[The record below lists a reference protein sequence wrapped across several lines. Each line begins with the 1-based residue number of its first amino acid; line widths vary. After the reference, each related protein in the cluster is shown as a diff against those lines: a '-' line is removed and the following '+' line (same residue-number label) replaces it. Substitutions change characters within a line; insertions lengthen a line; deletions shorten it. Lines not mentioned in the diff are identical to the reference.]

1 MAHRES
7 VGIVATLAALSL
19 AGCGPTIVH
28 PMPTAT
34 TSPSPTPY
42 LVTRGCIA
50 SNFEVGSGGAGAYQG
65 DAVYSMVLDNI
76 SGLAC
81 VVSAAPHMTI
91 TLQSGVQE
99 QVALGDI
106 STFAGVDVGPGQIL
120 HIMIG
125 SPGDCANPSTA
136 LPASSLTVNLPG
148 GSLTDKRVNL
158 DVRCGVPTVLIF
170 TPVDPPR

>member
-1 MAHRES
+1 M
-7 VGIVATLAALSL
+7 
-19 AGCGPTIVH
+19 
-28 PMPTAT
+28 
-34 TSPSPTPY
+34 
-42 LVTRGCIA
+42 
-50 SNFEVGSGGAGAYQG
+50 
-65 DAVYSMVLDNI
+65 YSMVLHNI

-81 VVSAAPHMTI
+81 AVNAPPQMTI

-99 QVALGDI
+99 QVAVGNI
-106 STFAGVDVGPGQIL
+106 STYVGVDVGPGQIL

-125 SPGDCANPSTA
+125 SPGYCANPSNA

-170 TPVDPPR
+170 TPVDPPAITARNAGSAAPQ